1 MTAKQKKTL
10 LISAIV
16 AGVLSLPMTW
26 FTIQNAQVSFPG
38 GFGGVFPSG
47 FAAMSLNVTGFTG
60 SVTMLIKAPLWFVI
74 GVAIGANVLQLLR
87 NSPSMEI
94 PKLAEWI
101 TAIVGVVWITLPV
114 LLALGS
120 GRVTPALGW
129 LLGTFCA
136 VTPLVCLWLERGP
149 HPLTEP
155 ISVAPQVEQTGVTAD
170 TELP

>member
-16 AGVLSLPMTW
+16 AGVISLPMTW
-26 FTIQNAQVSFPG
+26 FTIQNAQISFPG

-60 SVTMLIKAPLWFVI
+60 SVTMVIKAPLWFVI
-74 GVAIGANVLQLLR
+74 GVAIGANILQLLR
-87 NSPSMEI
+87 NSPSVEI

-136 VTPLVCLWLERGP
+136 VTPLVCLWFERGQHTLP
-149 HPLTEP
+149 VSLPVD
-155 ISVAPQVEQTGVTAD
+155 SQVERPGIAAD
-170 TELP
+170 SELP